1 MTTTRS
7 TALSRRNVTSEYSG
21 YVGVFD
27 SGVGGI
33 SVLKELVRALPDEN
47 FVFYGDSANAPYG
60 EKTRDQVLRR
70 SRDIVNF
77 LLNKGAKAIVIACN
91 TATSAAAPTLRN
103 DYAHVPI
110 IGVEP
115 ALKPAT
121 LVDENKRILVMA
133 TPITLRLDKYQQLA
147 EKWGT
152 GREVIDAPCPGL
164 AARIERGHLE
174 DHDVVSLLE
183 QLVGG
188 YRGEVDAVVLGCTH
202 YSFVAQQILQVL
214 GDVRLY
220 DGALGTARQLERK
233 LAERGL
239 LTKSSGAGVV
249 KFLSSKDTPEEIELY
264 QSFYS
269 M

>member
-1 MTTTRS
+1 MSNRY
-7 TALSRRNVTSEYSG
+7 NG

-33 SVLKELVRALPDEN
+33 SVLKELVHALPNEN
-47 FVFYGDSANAPYG
+47 FVYFGDSANAPYG
-60 EKTRDQVLRR
+60 EKARDWVLKR
-70 SRDIVNF
+70 SADIVDL
-77 LLNKGAKAIVIACN
+77 LLNEGAKAIVIACN
-91 TATSAAAPTLRN
+91 TATSAAALTLRN

-121 LVDENKRILVMA
+121 LIPENKRILVMA

-147 EKWGT
+147 ERWGT
-152 GREVIDAPCPGL
+152 GHEIIDAPCPGL
-164 AARIERGHLE
+164 AARIEKGQLNKP
-174 DHDVVSLLE
+174 DVSVLLE
-183 QLVGG
+183 QLIGG

-202 YSFVAQQILQVL
+202 YAFVSMQIKDVL
-214 GDVRLY
+214 GNVRLY
-220 DGALGTARQLERK
+220 DGAEGTARQLERK

-239 LTKSSGAGVV
+239 LTKSSRKGTIQ
-249 KFLSSKDTPEEIELY
+249 FLSSKSTSEEISLY
-264 QSFYS
+264 ESFFN

>member
-1 MTTTRS
+1 M
-7 TALSRRNVTSEYSG
+7 ALSRRTVSSRFSG

-27 SGVGGI
+27 SGVGSI
-33 SVLKELVRALPDEN
+33 SVLKELVRALPNEN

-70 SRDIVNF
+70 SRDIVDY
-77 LLNKGAKAIVIACN
+77 LLNEGAKAIVIACN
-91 TATSAAAPTLRN
+91 TATSAAAPSLRN

-121 LVDENKRILVMA
+121 LLEENKRILVMA

-147 EKWGT
+147 EKWGS

-164 AARIERGHLE
+164 AARIEQGHLE
-174 DHDVVSLLE
+174 DQDVVTLLE

-202 YSFVAQQILQVL
+202 YAFVSQQILKVL

-220 DGALGTARQLERK
+220 DGAVGTAQQLERK

-239 LTKSSGAGVV
+239 LTKSSCKGSVE
-249 KFLSSKDTPEEIELY
+249 FLSSKDTPGEIELY
-264 QSFYS
+264 RTFYA

>member
-1 MTTTRS
+1 
-7 TALSRRNVTSEYSG
+7 
-21 YVGVFD
+21 
-27 SGVGGI
+27 
-33 SVLKELVRALPDEN
+33 
-47 FVFYGDSANAPYG
+47 
-60 EKTRDQVLRR
+60 
-70 SRDIVNF
+70 
-77 LLNKGAKAIVIACN
+77 
-91 TATSAAAPTLRN
+91 
-103 DYAHVPI
+103 
-110 IGVEP
+110 
-115 ALKPAT
+115 
-121 LVDENKRILVMA
+121 MA

>member
-1 MTTTRS
+1 M
-7 TALSRRNVTSEYSG
+7 RNDDVNLPIG
-21 YVGVFD
+21 FMD
-27 SGVGGI
+27 SGLGGL
-33 SVLKELVRALPDEN
+33 SVLIEAVHEMPSEDYLY
-47 FVFYGDSANAPYG
+47 YGDSANAPYG

-70 SRDIVNF
+70 SRDIVDF